1 MEFAAFTTYFT
12 GTATPLLVVC
22 IVLVLE
28 AMETDMMM
36 IDLKADPDM
45 ETEMMT
51 GMAMGEK
58 ENGVPKMMDM
68 LDMEN
73 HMAVRETGMV
83 GIVRRGMDEM
93 GTGMMTI
100 IIAQEVEVL
109 IGIEILQM
117 TTMANILPGLLNSVF
132 PHPNEIA

>member
-1 MEFAAFTTYFT
+1 MEFAATTYIT
-12 GTATPLLVVC
+12 GTAIPLLVVC

-36 IDLKADPDM
+36 IDLDM

-51 GMAMGEK
+51 GMAMEEK
-58 ENGVPKMMDM
+58 ENGVPEMMIDTV
-68 LDMEN
+68 DMEN

-83 GIVRRGMDEM
+83 GIVRRGMAEI
-93 GTGMMTI
+93 GTGTMTI

-117 TTMANILPGLLNSVF
+117 MMMANILTGLLNSVF
-132 PHPNEIA
+132 PHPNGISL